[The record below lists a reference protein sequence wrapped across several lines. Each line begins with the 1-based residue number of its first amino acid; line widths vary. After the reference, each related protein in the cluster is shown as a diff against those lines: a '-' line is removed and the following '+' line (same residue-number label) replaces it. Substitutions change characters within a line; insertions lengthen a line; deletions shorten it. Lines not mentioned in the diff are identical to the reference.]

1 MPPAM
6 PSLPPALFLICY
18 AASGMAALIYQVA
31 WTRLFT
37 LELGH
42 TVAASSTVLAAF
54 MGGLAL
60 GAWTIGRAE
69 GTATPARRL
78 QIYAALEIAIALL
91 AVMLPALVREI
102 RPLLAWAYADGDA
115 PARFA
120 AIRVMV
126 SLGLLGL
133 PAAAMGATFP
143 VAAAWFAGATARPGR
158 ADRSAAGLL
167 YAANAA
173 GAAAGALAA
182 GFWLLPAVGMRMT
195 TWIGAALN
203 LAAAAG
209 AVWLVRR
216 GVAASAPEGVPP
228 STHRRPVRRQAPRP
242 AAAGPPAVR
251 PQPLVAAAVAA
262 LSGCAALVYE
272 VAWTRILALVIG
284 PTTYAFATMVAAFV
298 TGIAIGSAAGARLVR
313 SASRPVL
320 WLAASLVVTA
330 VGAAAAAAFAGSR
343 LPLVLAAQVGSGADF
358 DVILPRQ
365 AFAVFVLLLPA
376 SIGLGATFSFA
387 LAAAASGREHVGR
400 DAARVYAANTVGAIG
415 GALACGFVLIP
426 LLGLHGTVMTTSRAL
441 AVAGL
446 LIAAFTWWRDA
457 PPSPGRRAAASAAV
471 AAALLCGVIALP
483 PWDRDLLSS
492 GAYKYARY
500 VGADTFAATLR
511 AGTLEYYR
519 EGAAGTVS
527 VRRTTGTRALAID
540 GKVDAS
546 DAEDMLTQ
554 RLLGALPMLLH
565 PDPREVL
572 VIGLGS
578 GVTAAAALAAAPL
591 PRADV
596 VEISPEVVEA
606 SAFFAAE
613 NAGVRQA
620 PAMRLIVGDGRSHL
634 LLARRRYDVIVSEP
648 SNPWMAGVAALFTRE
663 FFAAAHARL
672 EPDGV
677 LCQWAHTYEMSA
689 ADLKSIVAS
698 FASVFPNGTM
708 WLVGDGDLLLI
719 GSRGPGIESRLE
731 RLATLGHAGVPPAV
745 MAGMSAPPSAAP
757 FILLSLFAGGPAHL
771 AAYSGGAPLQVD
783 DRMALEF
790 SAPRA
795 AYAATRT
802 ENAADIRALA
812 AAAPLPALVTAA
824 LENADAEQ
832 WAARGDV
839 AMRAGAHGM
848 ALDSYRRAV
857 ALDAR
862 NAGALRGLSRAA
874 APQAQTEAVRQS
886 LETLARQQPFNA
898 AVRVELSYVAAA
910 AGRLQ
915 DAVAHARDAIG
926 LAPDDPRALEQLAS
940 VLADAGDAERLT
952 AVADDLLSRFPD
964 RAESRYYA
972 AVSLMLRGRP
982 ADAAGQIRRVLAVA
996 PDHAKGQNLLGV
1008 ACAAA
1013 RDLACARAAFVRSIE
1028 IDARD
1033 PAPYV
1038 NLGVLHL
1045 ESGDAPLAASRFA
1058 EALSLD
1064 PASAAARDGLAAA
1077 EGRARASARRR
1088 GGA

>member
-1 MPPAM
+1 M
-6 PSLPPALFLICY
+6 PSIPPALFLICY
-18 AASGMAALIYQVA
+18 AASGMAALIYQVT

-69 GTATPARRL
+69 RTATPARRL
-78 QIYAALEIAIALL
+78 QIYAALEIAIAIL
-91 AVMLPALVREI
+91 AVMLPTLVREG

-120 AIRVMV
+120 AIRIAV
-126 SLGLLGL
+126 SLVLLGL

-143 VAAAWFAGATARPGR
+143 VAAAWFAGATARPDR
-158 ADRSAAGLL
+158 IVRSAAGLL

-182 GFWLLPAVGMRMT
+182 GFWLLPAIGMRLT

-209 AVWLVRR
+209 ALWLVRR
-216 GVAASAPEGVPP
+216 GGSVPAPASLPHSPHRQP
-228 STHRRPVRRQAPRP
+228 SRKQARRP
-242 AAAGPPAVR
+242 AAAAPPAVQA
-251 PQPLVAAAVAA
+251 QPLVAAAVAA
-262 LSGCAALVYE
+262 LSGCAALIYE
-272 VAWTRILALVIG
+272 VAWARILALVIG

-358 DVILPRQ
+358 DVILLRH
-365 AFAVFVLLLPA
+365 ASAVFALLLPA

-441 AVAGL
+441 AIAGL
-446 LIAAFTWWRDA
+446 LIAAFTLWRDA
-457 PPSPGRRAAASAAV
+457 PPAPGRRAAAAAAV
-471 AAALLCGVIALP
+471 AGALLCGVIAAP

-511 AGTLEYYR
+511 AGTFEYYR

-554 RLLGALPMLLH
+554 RLLGALPVLLH
-565 PDPREVL
+565 PDPQEVL

-578 GVTAAAALAAAPL
+578 GVTVAAALASAPS

-606 SAFFAAE
+606 SAFFATE
-613 NAGVRQA
+613 NAGVRQS

-634 LLARRRYDVIVSEP
+634 VLARRRYDVIVSEP

-689 ADLKSIVAS
+689 GDLKSIVAS

-731 RLATLGHAGVPPAV
+731 RLATLGHAGAAPAV
-745 MAGMSAPPSAAP
+745 MAGAGMPGPPSAAP

-790 SAPRA
+790 TAPRA

-802 ENAADIRALA
+802 ENAADIRTLA
-812 AAAPLPALVTAA
+812 SAAPLPALVAAA

-857 ALDAR
+857 TLDAR
-862 NAGALRGLSRAA
+862 DAAALRGLSRAA
-874 APQAQTEAVRQS
+874 ARLGQTEAVRQS
-886 LETLARQQPFNA
+886 LEALARQQPFNA
-898 AVRVELSYVAAA
+898 AVRVEQSYVAAA
-910 AGRLQ
+910 AGRMQ
-915 DAVAHARDAIG
+915 DAVAHAHAAIG
-926 LAPDDPRALEQLAS
+926 LAPDDPLALEQLAS
-940 VLADAGDAERLT
+940 VLADAGDAERLA

-972 AVSLMLRGRP
+972 AVNLMLRGQP
-982 ADAAGQIRRVLAVA
+982 ADAAGAARRLLAVA

-1008 ACAAA
+1008 ACAAV

-1045 ESGDAPLAASRFA
+1045 ESGDPPLAAGRFR

-1077 EGRARASARRR
+1077 EGRATAPAPRRD
-1088 GGA
+1088 GA